1 MACYQFR
8 VFLPLAGIVIGPWK
22 PHNKITFQIKSDI
35 LEHCHLFPYTDPSI
49 CGEISLTVPAAL
61 LPQDSED
68 DTALNISLE
77 ASEPVLLL

>member
-22 PHNKITFQIKSDI
+22 SHNKITFQIESDI
-35 LEHCHLFPYTDPSI
+35 LEPCHLFLYIDPSTY
-49 CGEISLTVPAAL
+49 GEILLIVPAAL
-61 LPQDSED
+61 SPQESDD

-77 ASEPVLLL
+77 SSEPLLLL